1 MGNWRSLVIH
11 RNENFK
17 AIMSKK
23 TITVIVIL
31 LVIMNWNRILAMVTP
46 GAAQPYGPT
55 EEPQA

>member
-1 MGNWRSLVIH
+1 
-11 RNENFK
+11 
-17 AIMSKK
+17 MSKK